1 MYDILFIYSNSM
13 PDHQHSPNVTFH
25 SLGISSDN
33 NNKKI
38 KTLGTIRKQLGHTL
52 VSRLYREM

>member
-1 MYDILFIYSNSM
+1 M

-25 SLGISSDN
+25 SLGIGSDN

-38 KTLGTIRKQLGHTL
+38 KTLETIRKQLGYAL
-52 VSRLYREM
+52 VSILITFKKQKQHLFFR